1 MYAHVVVGTD
11 GSESAKLAVEHAAH
25 LAKASEAKLHVV
37 HAVKL
42 PSRAALVAPEMAAA
56 AASADVDAE
65 RWARQLLDETA
76 APLAADGL
84 RVETYLSPRS
94 PADALCAVAEEQMA
108 DVIVVG
114 NKGMKGARRI
124 LGSVPNDVAHRAGC
138 AVLIVP
144 TC

>member
-11 GSESAKLAVEHAAH
+11 GSETARLAVEHAAH
-25 LAKASEAKLHVV
+25 LAKSSGAKLHVV
-37 HAVKL
+37 HAVRL
-42 PSRAALVAPEMAAA
+42 PSRAAMVAPEMAAM

-65 RWARQLLDETA
+65 TWARQLLVDTA
-76 APLAADGL
+76 AALEADGQ
-84 RVETYLSPRS
+84 RVETHLSARA
-94 PADALCAVAEEQMA
+94 PADALCEVAEEQMA

-114 NKGMKGARRI
+114 NRGMKGARRI

>member
-11 GSESAKLAVEHAAH
+11 GSETARLAVEHAAH
-25 LAKASEAKLHVV
+25 LARSSGAKVHVV
-37 HAVKL
+37 HAVRL
-42 PSRAALVAPEMAAA
+42 PSRAPLVAPEMAGV
-56 AASADVDAE
+56 AASADVDVE
-65 RWARQLLDETA
+65 RWARELLAETA
-76 APLAADGL
+76 SALEGEGL
-84 RVETYLSPRS
+84 RVQTHLSARS
-94 PADALCAVAEEQMA
+94 PADALCEVAEQQMA

-114 NKGMKGARRI
+114 NKGMRGARRI